1 MKVKIIKMDYSIY
14 TDGGSRG
21 NPGPS
26 GAGGIIINQEGFV
39 IEEISEY
46 LGRQTN
52 NYAEYMALLL
62 TLQRAVK
69 LNIKSVKIFMDS
81 ELIVKQMKGEYK
93 VKNESLKVINL
104 QIVELLKLFENV
116 TFTHVYREH
125 NKHADS
131 LVNKAIDK
139 FI

>member
-1 MKVKIIKMDYSIY
+1 MDYSIY

>member
-1 MKVKIIKMDYSIY
+1 MLNNYRIY

-26 GAGGIIINQEGFV
+26 GAGGVIIDPNG
-39 IEEISEY
+39 EIISESSEY
-46 LGRQTN
+46 LGYQTN

-62 TLQRAVK
+62 TLKRAK
-69 LNIKSVKIFMDS
+69 MLGIRSVDVFMDS
-81 ELIVKQMKGEYK
+81 KLIVEQMNGNYK
-93 VKNESLKVINL
+93 VKNEALKVINSEIL
-104 QIVELLKLFENV
+104 ELLKSFEKI

-125 NKHADS
+125 NKHADR
-131 LVNKAIDK
+131 LVNQAINK

>member
-1 MKVKIIKMDYSIY
+1 MDYSIY

-62 TLQRAVK
+62 TLQRVVK

-139 FI
+139 FN